1 VLVNSLLPIPELARD
16 AGNTASRWCLV
27 AAIAALGMKT
37 HFREIIDIGWKPV
50 VLMVIETILI
60 ALLALIAIMGGWI

>member
-1 VLVNSLLPIPELARD
+1 VLNSLLPVPEVVRD

-37 HFREIIDIGWKPV
+37 HFREIIDIGWRPV
-50 VLMVIETILI
+50 ALMVLETILI
-60 ALLALIAIMGGWI
+60 AGLALIAIWGGWI